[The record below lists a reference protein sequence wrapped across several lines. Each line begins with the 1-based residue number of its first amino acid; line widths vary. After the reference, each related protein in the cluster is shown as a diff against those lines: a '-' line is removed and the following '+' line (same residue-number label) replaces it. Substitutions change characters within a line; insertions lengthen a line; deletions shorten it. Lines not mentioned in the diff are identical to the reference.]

1 MSRKQNKT
9 TEEFLLE
16 LKESGNWNDGYDYSL
31 VKFENT
37 RTNIIIIDK
46 KFETKHSINP
56 RNLLKGSECSSK
68 NLIGGYKSY
77 DECKKYVHQLNLNSE
92 NEWNEIRKNKLIPHY
107 IPGDP
112 SKIFKL
118 TDEWKGM
125 GDWLGTGRVAN
136 QNKTYYPF
144 ETCRKQVRKLNIK
157 SVKEWKILI
166 KEKNID
172 SNIPSNPNL
181 VYKTEWI
188 SWNDWFGNER
198 ISSIEKNKLYQSYDY
213 CVKYLKDKN
222 LSSWNEYYE
231 FVESNKIN
239 FLPLNP
245 QNTFKEFKSINEYLN
260 IPVIEYFS
268 FEEAKE
274 EIKKLNIL
282 TQNQFGELLSQKKIS
297 NKFPSNPHRFYKSD
311 WVSWG
316 DFSGTNR
323 IANQN
328 KEFYS
333 FEDLKKIIQLK
344 KIKSFR
350 EWGEFISKNTDS
362 KIPSSPQLTYNEWVS
377 WGDFLGYIGD
387 GSHQWTREYILD
399 FIIKIKDELIKLDS
413 IELITIIN
421 SNNLAK
427 KIKDLGFLEDLV
439 SSKSN
444 TTQREN
450 VVSKIQQHISDLVG
464 NTNEEE
470 ELLLEEEYVQN
481 VFEEELSEGGET
493 FYDNI
498 EEVEEL
504 HDFKP
509 LEELKFYDN
518 KLITSSLDDEN
529 IDFLLKNQLKKLW
542 NNILNKE
549 ISIEEILKEDGGDNF
564 KLIKERFIN
573 EYREVSKITPPQ
585 DYIFKYPPN
594 MMQKLVT
601 YRMEQEKL
609 YGNWSGTGAGKTL
622 SSIFCGRYLNLK
634 NTIIICNNS
643 TISGWVNSIHEYFS
657 NSNVYTKTELNNI
670 DVNPSKYQKK
680 HKYNINLKEDSF
692 NYIVL
697 NYETFQL
704 EDGEFIVSELLK
716 NNTIDYIIL
725 DEVQNVKQRSEKDE
739 SSRRSV
745 INKLIIHSKNENPNL
760 HLMVMSATPVINNL
774 VEPKKLI
781 ELISGEVHE
790 ELDTKSSISNGI
802 EMYKSLTR
810 YGIRYKPK
818 YGISVNENL
827 VQVNGDNLTDELKKV
842 PKGSPIGFE
851 KVLINTKLESIK
863 QYLKKGT
870 LIYSHYVTDLV
881 SEIGK
886 FVGEL
891 GYTYGFYIGEDKEG
905 LRRFKNKEIDILI
918 GSAPIGTGVDGIQ
931 YVCNTLIPLILPW
944 TSSEYEQLLGRVNRQ
959 GSNFDNVN
967 VYIPQVVVTL
977 GGKEWSWDKRR
988 YNIIKFKSTLADLS
1002 MDGVIPKELSPP
1014 KSTLVKQA
1022 QKELEEW
1029 INRISEN
1036 DILTIDREEIRIP
1049 LNPKQIEY
1057 KRRELGDFSELN
1069 KKWSVSNSKTIK
1081 ERLKKDKSEW
1091 NYYHTLYREKRKGW
1105 SEIPF
1110 IEISK
1115 KIKDR
1120 EDWIVADLGCGENLL
1135 SKEITNKVYSFDYV
1149 AVDDSVIEC
1158 DISDIPLDNNI
1169 VDVSVF
1175 CLSLMG
1181 SNYNEYL
1188 KEGYR
1193 ILKPYGSMF
1202 VVEPQK
1208 KWENNSEKLISELEL
1223 IGMKVVESYTSSRFL
1238 YVQCIKIK

>member
-1 MSRKQNKT
+1 MSL
-9 TEEFLLE
+9 EEFIEKSNIIHNNKFDYSNTKQFKSQKDKVTIKCPNHGEIIVNVHNHLNGSDCMDC
-16 LKESGNWNDGYDYSL
+16 SGNTKRNTKSFLVELESKGILFEEYDYSL
-31 VKFENT
+31 VDYKNT
-37 RTNIIIIDK
+37 NTKVIVIDK
-46 KFETKHSINP
+46 KFNSKHSITP
-56 RNLLKGSECSSK
+56 KELLKGKKCSSSNLTNGYLDFEDARGFVWNLNLK
-68 NLIGGYKSY
+68 NESEWRNYLKTENRPWNITTNPSKLYKDKGWISMSDWLGSKKGWDGNYLEFENAREIVRKENLQSQSDWYDYVKNGKPHNIPSNPQFVYKDKWKSLPDWIGTNEGWDGYEWKSY
-77 DECKKYVHQLNLNSE
+77 EESKKFVNSLGL
-92 NEWNEIRKNKLIPHY
+92 KNR
-107 IPGDP
+107 
-112 SKIFKL
+112 
-118 TDEWKGM
+118 DEWRDYNRNNELPHGIPTSPERIYKHEGFSM
-125 GDWLGTGRVAN
+125 GDWLGTGNV
-136 QNKTYYPF
+136 
-144 ETCRKQVRKLNIK
+144 
-157 SVKEWKILI
+157 
-166 KEKNID
+166 
-172 SNIPSNPNL
+172 SNR
-181 VYKTEWI
+181 
-188 SWNDWFGNER
+188 D
-198 ISSIEKNKLYQSYDY
+198 
-213 CVKYLKDKN
+213 
-222 LSSWNEYYE
+222 
-231 FVESNKIN
+231 
-239 FLPLNP
+239 
-245 QNTFKEFKSINEYLN
+245 
-260 IPVIEYFS
+260 
-268 FEEAKE
+268 
-274 EIKKLNIL
+274 
-282 TQNQFGELLSQKKIS
+282 
-297 NKFPSNPHRFYKSD
+297 
-311 WVSWG
+311 
-316 DFSGTNR
+316 
-323 IANQN
+323 

-333 FEDLKKIIQLK
+333 FLKARDIVYQLRLKSSFEWK
-344 KIKSFR
+344 KYVESDKYDEMIPKAPHMTYK
-350 EWGEFISKNTDS
+350 EF
-362 KIPSSPQLTYNEWVS
+362 VS
-377 WGDFLGYIGD
+377 MGDWLGYIGD

-399 FIIKIKDELIKLDS
+399 FINKIKDELIKLDS

-470 ELLLEEEYVQN
+470 ELLEEESVQN

-670 DVNPSKYQKK
+670 DVNPSKYQKV

-716 NNTIDYIIL
+716 NNSIDYIIL

-781 ELISGEVHE
+781 ELISGEIHE

-827 VQVNGDNLTDELKKV
+827 IQVNGDDLVESLKKV

-851 KVLINTKLESIK
+851 KVLINIKLESIK
-863 QYLKKGT
+863 PYLKKGT

-881 SEIGK
+881 DEIGK
-886 FVGEL
+886 FVSEL
-891 GYTYGFYIGEDKEG
+891 GFSYGYYIGDDKEG
-905 LRRFKNKEIDILI
+905 LRRFKNEEIDILI

-967 VYIPQVVVTL
+967 VYIPQVVVSR
-977 GGKEWSWDKRR
+977 GDKEWSWDKRR
-988 YNIIKFKSTLADLS
+988 YNIIKYKSTLADLS
-1002 MDGVIPKELSPP
+1002 MDGVIPKELAPP

-1022 QKELEEW
+1022 QEELQEW
-1029 INRISEN
+1029 INRISDN
-1036 DILTIDREEIRIP
+1036 NILTIEREEIKIP

-1057 KRRELGDFSELN
+1057 KRKELGDFSELN
-1069 KKWSVSNSKTIK
+1069 KNWSVSNSKTIQK
-1081 ERLKKDKSEW
+1081 RLKSDKSEW
-1091 NYYHTLYREKRKGW
+1091 EYYHTLYREKRKGW
-1105 SEIPF
+1105 SEIPYV
-1110 IEISK
+1110 EISK

-1120 EDWIVADLGCGENLL
+1120 VDWVVADLGCGENLL
-1135 SKEITNKVYSFDYV
+1135 SKEITNQVYSFDYV
-1149 AVDDSVIEC
+1149 GIDDSVIEC
-1158 DISDIPLDNNI
+1158 DISNLPLESNK
-1169 VDVSVF
+1169 VDVSMF

-1181 SNYNEYL
+1181 SNYTDYL

-1202 VVEPQK
+1202 VVEPKK
-1208 KWENNSEKLISELEL
+1208 KWENNSDKLVSSLES
-1223 IGMKVVESYTSSRFL
+1223 IGLKVVDSYTSSRFL
-1238 YVQCIKIK
+1238 YIQCLKLK

>member
-1 MSRKQNKT
+1 MSKRMSLEEFIETSSSVYQNKYDYSIT
-9 TEEFLLE
+9 KQFKSQRDKVFIKCPEHGITEVIVGNHLIGKSGCTYCSGNIKRDTESF
-16 LKESGNWNDGYDYSL
+16 LKELENKGVLFKEYDYSL
-31 VKFENT
+31 VDYKNT
-37 RTNIIIIDK
+37 NSKVIIIDK
-46 KFETKHSINP
+46 KFSSQHSIIP
-56 RNLLKGSECSSK
+56 KELLKGKRCSSS
-68 NLIGGYKSY
+68 NLTNGYLDFERAREFVRS
-77 DECKKYVHQLNLNSE
+77 LNLKNESE
-92 NEWNEIRKNKLIPHY
+92 WRKFLKTENRPWNITSN
-107 IPGDP
+107 P
-112 SKIFKL
+112 SKIYLDKGWVSMSDWLGTKKGWDGNYLEFEDAREIVRKENL
-118 TDEWKGM
+118 QNQNEWYDYIKNEKPHNIPSNPQFVYKEKWKSLPDWIGTNEGWEGYEWKSYEEAKKFVHGLELKSRDEWRDYHKNNQLPYGIPTTPERTYKNEGFSM
-125 GDWLGTGRVAN
+125 GDWLGTGNV
-136 QNKTYYPF
+136 
-144 ETCRKQVRKLNIK
+144 
-157 SVKEWKILI
+157 
-166 KEKNID
+166 
-172 SNIPSNPNL
+172 SNR
-181 VYKTEWI
+181 
-188 SWNDWFGNER
+188 D
-198 ISSIEKNKLYQSYDY
+198 
-213 CVKYLKDKN
+213 
-222 LSSWNEYYE
+222 
-231 FVESNKIN
+231 
-239 FLPLNP
+239 
-245 QNTFKEFKSINEYLN
+245 
-260 IPVIEYFS
+260 
-268 FEEAKE
+268 
-274 EIKKLNIL
+274 
-282 TQNQFGELLSQKKIS
+282 
-297 NKFPSNPHRFYKSD
+297 
-311 WVSWG
+311 
-316 DFSGTNR
+316 
-323 IANQN
+323 

-333 FEDLKKIIQLK
+333 FSKSRGIVHKLGLKSYTDWKRYIESEKYDKMIPRAPQHTYK
-344 KIKSFR
+344 
-350 EWGEFISKNTDS
+350 EF
-362 KIPSSPQLTYNEWVS
+362 VS
-377 WGDFLGYIGD
+377 MGDWLGYIGD

-399 FIIKIKDELIKLDS
+399 FINNIKDELIKLDS

-444 TTQREN
+444 TRHREN

-464 NTNEEE
+464 NSNEEE
-470 ELLLEEEYVQN
+470 LVEEEFIKN
-481 VFEEELSEGGET
+481 VFEEELAEGDDT
-493 FYDNI
+493 FYDSV

-504 HDFKP
+504 KDFKP

-542 NNILNKE
+542 NNILNNE
-549 ISIEEILKEDGGDNF
+549 ISIEEIFKEDGGDNF
-564 KLIKERFIN
+564 KLIKTKFIN
-573 EYREVSKITPPQ
+573 EYQEVSKIKLPQ

-594 MMQKLVT
+594 LMQKLVT

-643 TISGWVNSIHEYFS
+643 TITGWVNSIHEYFD
-657 NSNVYTKTELNNI
+657 NSSVYTKTELNDI
-670 DVNPSKYQKK
+670 DVHPSKYKRV
-680 HKYNINLKEDSF
+680 HKYNINLQEDRF

-716 NNTIDYIIL
+716 NNTIDYVIL

-739 SSRRSV
+739 SSRRNV
-745 INKLIIHSKNENPNL
+745 INKLIIHSKKENPNL

-790 ELDTKSSISNGI
+790 ELETKSSISNGI

-810 YGIRYKPK
+810 FGIRYKPK
-818 YGISVNENL
+818 YGITVNENL
-827 VQVNGDNLTDELKKV
+827 IQVNGDDLVESLKKV

-863 QYLKKGT
+863 PYLKKGT

-881 SEIGK
+881 DEIGK
-886 FVGEL
+886 FVSEL
-891 GYTYGFYIGEDKEG
+891 GFSYGYYIGEDKEG

-918 GSAPIGTGVDGIQ
+918 GSSPIGTGVDGIQ

-959 GSNFDNVN
+959 GSNYDNVN
-967 VYIPQVVVTL
+967 VYIPQVVVSR
-977 GGKEWSWDKRR
+977 GEKEWSWDKRR
-988 YNIIKFKSTLADLS
+988 YNIIKFKSTLADLA
-1002 MDGVIPKELSPP
+1002 MDGDIPKELSPP

-1029 INRISEN
+1029 VNRISEN
-1036 DILTIDREEIRIP
+1036 DILTIDREEIKIP
-1049 LNPKQIEY
+1049 LNPKQVEY
-1057 KRRELGDFSELN
+1057 KRKELGDFSELN

-1081 ERLKKDKSEW
+1081 ERLRKDKSEW

-1105 SEIPF
+1105 SEIPY

-1120 EDWIVADLGCGENLL
+1120 NDWIVADLGCGENLL

-1149 AVDDSVIEC
+1149 GIDESVIEC
-1158 DISDIPLDNNI
+1158 DISDIPLENNK

-1181 SNYNEYL
+1181 TNYQEYL
-1188 KEGYR
+1188 QEGYR

-1208 KWENNSEKLISELEL
+1208 KWENNSEKLVLELES

-1238 YVQCIKIK
+1238 YILSLKIK

>member
-1 MSRKQNKT
+1 MNRKSNKT

-16 LKESGNWNDGYDYSL
+16 LKESGFWNVNYDYSE
-31 VKFENT
+31 VSFANT
-37 RTNIIIIDK
+37 RTNVIVIDK
-46 KFETKHSINP
+46 KFNTRHSINP
-56 RNLLKGSECSSK
+56 KYLIKGSGCSSK
-68 NLIGGYKSY
+68 NVEGGYLSFE
-77 DECKKYVHQLNLNSE
+77 DCRKYVHRLNLNSE
-92 NEWNEIRKNKLIPHY
+92 KEWNESRKRGDVPHNIPSN
-107 IPGDP
+107 P
-112 SKIFKL
+112 SKIFK
-118 TDEWKGM
+118 DKWKGM
-125 GDWLGTGRVAN
+125 GDWLGNGRIAN
-136 QNKTYYPF
+136 QNKEYYSF
-144 ETCRKQVRKLNIK
+144 NKSRDLVRKLKIQTVKDWKELLRSK
-157 SVKEWKILI
+157 S
-166 KEKNID
+166 ID
-172 SNIPSNPNL
+172 SNIPTNPNQ
-181 VYKTEWI
+181 VYKKEWI
-188 SWNDWFGNER
+188 SWNDWLDNGN
-198 ISSIEKNKLYQSYDY
+198 ISSNEKSSLYKPYNFCVDY
-213 CVKYLKDKN
+213 LRDKK
-222 LSSWNEYYE
+222 LSSWNEYQN
-231 FVESNKIN
+231 FIKIN
-239 FLPLNP
+239 NLKFLPLNP
-245 QNTFKEFKSINEYLN
+245 NVVFKEWNGIHEYLTIEKREYFTFKE
-260 IPVIEYFS
+260 
-268 FEEAKE
+268 AKE
-274 EIKKLNIL
+274 KIKKLNIL
-282 TQNQFGELLSQKKIS
+282 TQNQFGDLLSQKKIS

-399 FIIKIKDELIKLDS
+399 FILKIKDELIKLDS

-470 ELLLEEEYVQN
+470 ELLEEESVQN

-670 DVNPSKYQKK
+670 DVNPSKYQKV

-716 NNTIDYIIL
+716 NNSIDYIIL

-827 VQVNGDNLTDELKKV
+827 IQVNGDDLVESLKKV

-851 KVLINTKLESIK
+851 KVLINIKLESIK
-863 QYLKKGT
+863 PYLKKGT

-881 SEIGK
+881 DEIGK
-886 FVGEL
+886 FVSEL
-891 GYTYGFYIGEDKEG
+891 GFSYGYYIGDDKEG
-905 LRRFKNKEIDILI
+905 LRRFKNEEIDILI

-967 VYIPQVVVTL
+967 VYIPQVVVSR
-977 GGKEWSWDKRR
+977 GDKEWSWDKRR
-988 YNIIKFKSTLADLS
+988 YNIIKYKSTLADLS
-1002 MDGVIPKELSPP
+1002 MDGVIPKELAPP

-1022 QKELEEW
+1022 QEELQEW
-1029 INRISEN
+1029 INRISDN
-1036 DILTIDREEIRIP
+1036 NILTIEREEIKIP

-1057 KRRELGDFSELN
+1057 KRKELGDFSELN
-1069 KKWSVSNSKTIK
+1069 KNWSVSNSKTIQK
-1081 ERLKKDKSEW
+1081 RLKSNKSEW
-1091 NYYHTLYREKRKGW
+1091 EYYHTLYREKRKGW
-1105 SEIPF
+1105 SEIPYV
-1110 IEISK
+1110 EISK

-1120 EDWIVADLGCGENLL
+1120 VDWVVADLGCGENLL
-1135 SKEITNKVYSFDYV
+1135 SKEITNQVYSFDYV
-1149 AVDDSVIEC
+1149 GIDDSVIEC
-1158 DISDIPLDNNI
+1158 DISDLPLESNK

-1181 SNYNEYL
+1181 SNYTDYL

-1202 VVEPQK
+1202 VVEPKK
-1208 KWENNSEKLISELEL
+1208 KWENNSDKLVSSLES
-1223 IGMKVVESYTSSRFL
+1223 IGLKVVDSYTSSRFL
-1238 YVQCIKIK
+1238 YIQCLKLK

>member
-1 MSRKQNKT
+1 
-9 TEEFLLE
+9 
-16 LKESGNWNDGYDYSL
+16 
-31 VKFENT
+31 
-37 RTNIIIIDK
+37 
-46 KFETKHSINP
+46 
-56 RNLLKGSECSSK
+56 
-68 NLIGGYKSY
+68 
-77 DECKKYVHQLNLNSE
+77 
-92 NEWNEIRKNKLIPHY
+92 
-107 IPGDP
+107 
-112 SKIFKL
+112 
-118 TDEWKGM
+118 M
-125 GDWLGTGRVAN
+125 GIWLGTNSIQDGLQDWVEYEEFQNFVRSKKFKSQSEWYDYVRSNPLPKNHPKTPSISKYKDKFKGWPILLGTNLSYSYEKFNYQESKDYLKDKGLTLSEWESYINSSEFDGRIPKN
-136 QNKTYYPF
+136 PRGHYKNSGWESWPLFLNYKPKTIKGNKLPF
-144 ETCRKQVRKLNIK
+144 EESKRLLRKFKIKNQKEFRKLVK
-157 SVKEWKILI
+157 SNQLP
-166 KEKNID
+166 NG
-172 SNIPSNPNL
+172 IPSNPN
-181 VYKTEWI
+181 
-188 SWNDWFGNER
+188 R
-198 ISSIEKNKLYQSYDY
+198 
-213 CVKYLKDKN
+213 
-222 LSSWNEYYE
+222 EY
-231 FVESNKIN
+231 
-239 FLPLNP
+239 
-245 QNTFKEFKSINEYLN
+245 KEF
-260 IPVIEYFS
+260 
-268 FEEAKE
+268 
-274 EIKKLNIL
+274 
-282 TQNQFGELLSQKKIS
+282 T
-297 NKFPSNPHRFYKSD
+297 
-311 WVSWG
+311 SW
-316 DFSGTNR
+316 S
-323 IANQN
+323 
-328 KEFYS
+328 
-333 FEDLKKIIQLK
+333 
-344 KIKSFR
+344 
-350 EWGEFISKNTDS
+350 
-362 KIPSSPQLTYNEWVS
+362 
-377 WGDFLGYIGD
+377 DFLGYIGD
-387 GSHQWTREYILD
+387 GKSVWTKTAIIS
-399 FIIKIKDELIKLDS
+399 FINSIKDELIKLDS

-470 ELLLEEEYVQN
+470 ELLEEESVQN

-657 NSNVYTKTELNNI
+657 YSNVYTKTELNNI
-670 DVNPSKYQKK
+670 DVNPSKYQKV
-680 HKYNINLKEDSF
+680 HKYNINLKKDSF

-716 NNTIDYIIL
+716 NNFIDYIIL

-827 VQVNGDNLTDELKKV
+827 IQVNGDDLVESLKKV

-863 QYLKKGT
+863 PYLKKGT

-881 SEIGK
+881 DEIGK
-886 FVGEL
+886 FVSEL
-891 GYTYGFYIGEDKEG
+891 GFSYGYYIGDDKEG
-905 LRRFKNKEIDILI
+905 LRRFKNESIDILI

-959 GSNFDNVN
+959 GSNFDIVN
-967 VYIPQVVVTL
+967 VYIPQVVVSR
-977 GGKEWSWDKRR
+977 GDKEWSWDKRR
-988 YNIIKFKSTLADLS
+988 YNIIKYKSTLADLS
-1002 MDGVIPKELSPP
+1002 MDGVIPKELAPP

-1022 QKELEEW
+1022 QEELQEW
-1029 INRISEN
+1029 INRISDN
-1036 DILTIDREEIRIP
+1036 NILTIEREEIKIP

-1057 KRRELGDFSELN
+1057 KRKELGDFSELN
-1069 KKWSVSNSKTIK
+1069 KNWSVSNSKTIQK
-1081 ERLKKDKSEW
+1081 RLKSDKSEW
-1091 NYYHTLYREKRKGW
+1091 EYYHTLYREKRKGW
-1105 SEIPF
+1105 SEIPYV
-1110 IEISK
+1110 EISK

-1120 EDWIVADLGCGENLL
+1120 VDWVVADLGCGENLL
-1135 SKEITNKVYSFDYV
+1135 SKEITNQVYSFDYV
-1149 AVDDSVIEC
+1149 GIDDSVIEC
-1158 DISDIPLDNNI
+1158 DISDLPLESNK

-1181 SNYNEYL
+1181 SNYTDYL

-1202 VVEPQK
+1202 VVEPKK
-1208 KWENNSEKLISELEL
+1208 KWENNSDKLVSSLES
-1223 IGMKVVESYTSSRFL
+1223 IGLKVVDSYTSSRFL
-1238 YVQCIKIK
+1238 YIQCLKLK

>member
-1 MSRKQNKT
+1 MTLTEFIDKSNVIHNNKFDYSITEQFKSQNDKVSIFCPIHGKIEVNVGNHLKGSDCMECSGNT
-9 TEEFLLE
+9 KRNTKSFLLE
-16 LKESGNWNDGYDYSL
+16 LDRKGILFEDYDYSL
-31 VKFENT
+31 VDYKNT
-37 RTNIIIIDK
+37 NSKVIIIDK
-46 KFETKHSINP
+46 KFNTKHSITP
-56 RNLLKGSECSSK
+56 KVLLKGKKCLST
-68 NLIGGYKSY
+68 NLTDGYL
-77 DECKKYVHQLNLNSE
+77 DFEDAREFVWNLNLKNESE
-92 NEWNEIRKNKLIPHY
+92 WRKYLKTENRPWNITTN
-107 IPGDP
+107 P
-112 SKIFKL
+112 SKIYKDEGWISMNDWLGTKKGWDGKHLDFEVAREIVRKENL
-118 TDEWKGM
+118 QSQKEWYEYIKNKKPFNIPSNPQFVYKKKWKSLPDWIGTNEGWKGYEWKSYEESKKFVHSLKLNNRGEWRDYFKNNELPDGIPTSPERTYKNEGFSM
-125 GDWLGTGRVAN
+125 GDWLGTGN
-136 QNKTYYPF
+136 
-144 ETCRKQVRKLNIK
+144 
-157 SVKEWKILI
+157 
-166 KEKNID
+166 
-172 SNIPSNPNL
+172 
-181 VYKTEWI
+181 
-188 SWNDWFGNER
+188 
-198 ISSIEKNKLYQSYDY
+198 
-213 CVKYLKDKN
+213 
-222 LSSWNEYYE
+222 
-231 FVESNKIN
+231 
-239 FLPLNP
+239 
-245 QNTFKEFKSINEYLN
+245 
-260 IPVIEYFS
+260 
-268 FEEAKE
+268 
-274 EIKKLNIL
+274 
-282 TQNQFGELLSQKKIS
+282 
-297 NKFPSNPHRFYKSD
+297 
-311 WVSWG
+311 VS
-316 DFSGTNR
+316 
-323 IANQN
+323 NQN
-328 KEFYS
+328 KEFLP
-333 FEDLKKIIQLK
+333 FEEARDYVRRLNLKSGSEWKNY
-344 KIKSFR
+344 IKSSKYNKSIPKAPGLLYP
-350 EWGEFISKNTDS
+350 EYISM
-362 KIPSSPQLTYNEWVS
+362 
-377 WGDFLGYIGD
+377 GDWLGFLGD
-387 GSHQWTREYILD
+387 GLHLWTKEYILH
-399 FIIKIKDELIKLDS
+399 FINNIKDELIKLDS

-450 VVSKIQQHISDLVG
+450 VVSKIQKHISDLVG
-464 NTNEEE
+464 NSEEE
-470 ELLLEEEYVQN
+470 IVEEEFVEN
-481 VFEEELSEGGET
+481 VFEEELKEGDDT
-493 FYDNI
+493 FYDSV

-504 HDFKP
+504 SDFKP

-542 NNILNKE
+542 NSVLNKE
-549 ISIEEILKEDGGDNF
+549 ISVDEILKEDGGKNF
-564 KLIKERFIN
+564 KLIKDKFISEHN
-573 EYREVSKITPPQ
+573 EVSKITPPT

-594 MMQKLVT
+594 LMQKLVT
-601 YRMEQEKL
+601 YRMKQEKL

-643 TISGWVNSIHEYFS
+643 TISGWVNSIHEYFNKS
-657 NSNVYTKTELNNI
+657 IVYTKTILNDN
-670 DVNPSKYQKK
+670 DVKPNKYNKV
-680 HKYNINLKEDSF
+680 HKYDINLKGDRF

-716 NNTIDYIIL
+716 KNSIDYIIL

-739 SSRRSV
+739 SSRRNV

-790 ELDTKSSISNGI
+790 ELETKSSISNGI

-810 YGIRYKPK
+810 FGIRYKPK

-827 VQVNGDNLTDELKKV
+827 IQVNGDELTDELKKV

-905 LRRFKNKEIDILI
+905 LRRFKNQEIDILI

-967 VYIPQVVVTL
+967 VYIPQVVVSR
-977 GGKEWSWDKRR
+977 GDKEWSWDKRR

-1002 MDGVIPKELSPP
+1002 MDGIIPKELSPP

-1036 DILTIDREEIRIP
+1036 DILTIDREEIKIP

-1105 SEIPF
+1105 SEIPY

-1135 SKEITNKVYSFDYV
+1135 SKEITNKVYPFDYV
-1149 AVDDSVIEC
+1149 GIDESVIEC
-1158 DISDIPLDNNI
+1158 DISDIPLENNK
-1169 VDVSVF
+1169 VDISVF

-1181 SNYNEYL
+1181 SNYKEYL

-1193 ILKPYGSMF
+1193 ILKPYGNMF
-1202 VVEPQK
+1202 LVEPQK
-1208 KWENNSEKLISELEL
+1208 KWENNSEKLISELES

-1238 YVQCIKIK
+1238 YVQCQKIK